1 MNITSEQL
9 LQTLAIWTELG
20 ALRSLDL
27 ALTRFI
33 HQQQPQTPAV
43 LLAIALVSERN
54 GHGHV
59 CLDLQATLRQPE
71 LLNGLPVTYTD
82 NDGQAANAWLAGSLS
97 QEQWVSELAASS
109 AVEHRLGGQANRPAA
124 ALPAPLLAV

>member
-9 LQTLAIWTELG
+9 LQTLAIWTEQG

-59 CLDLQATLRQPE
+59 CLDLLATLRPPE
-71 LLNGLPVTYTD
+71 LLNGLPVISTA
-82 NDGQAANAWLAGSLS
+82 NDGHAADAWRAGSHS
-97 QEQWVSELAASS
+97 LAAR
-109 AVEHRLGGQANRPAA
+109 VR
-124 ALPAPLLAV
+124 